1 MALDRP
7 LAVPPSRGRFFDASW
22 PVRTG
27 DIDAAK
33 RLRLDGIA
41 RYLQD
46 VGLDNL
52 EAAQAADSHPLWIVR
67 RTVIDIVRPAIWPER
82 VHLRRWCSALSTR
95 WTNMRVQIKGESGA
109 LIETEGFWIHISADT
124 GMPTR
129 IDDKFI
135 ESLGES
141 ADEHRLKWKRWLV
154 ENAPAT
160 DEQDVEECEFVLRRT
175 DIDPFDHVNNA
186 VYWQA
191 VEELLADHEHPGGG
205 RLVDNPHRAVL
216 EYLAPIV
223 STDKIILR
231 FRRDDTS
238 LTVWFLVDDALRAL
252 AHVGPLSTPPTA
264 SPSSA
269 KPTS

>member
-1 MALDRP
+1 MSLDQP
-7 LAVPPSRGRFFDASW
+7 LAVLPDRGRVFETSW

-46 VGLDNL
+46 AGLDNL
-52 EAAQAADSHPLWIVR
+52 EAVDAADSHPLWIVR
-67 RTVIDIVRPAIWPER
+67 RTVIDIVRPAVWPER
-82 VHLRRWCSALSTR
+82 VHLRRWCSGLSTR
-95 WTNMRVQIKGESGA
+95 WTNMRVQIEGEKGA
-109 LIETEGFWIHISADT
+109 LIETEGFWIHISAET

-129 IDDKFI
+129 IEDGFI
-135 ESLGES
+135 DALGES
-141 ADEHRLKWKRWLV
+141 ANETRLKWKRWLV
-154 ENAPAT
+154 ENAPSA
-160 DEQDVEECEFVLRRT
+160 DEEGVEETAFTLRRT

-223 STDKIILR
+223 STDKILLR
-231 FRRDDTS
+231 ARRDDTS
-238 LTVWFLVDDALRAL
+238 LTVWFLVDDTLRAV
-252 AHVGPLSTPPTA
+252 AKVGPLSV
-264 SPSSA
+264 
-269 KPTS
+269 

>member
-1 MALDRP
+1 
-7 LAVPPSRGRFFDASW
+7 
-22 PVRTG
+22 
-27 DIDAAK
+27 
-33 RLRLDGIA
+33 
-41 RYLQD
+41 
-46 VGLDNL
+46 
-52 EAAQAADSHPLWIVR
+52 
-67 RTVIDIVRPAIWPER
+67 
-82 VHLRRWCSALSTR
+82 
-95 WTNMRVQIKGESGA
+95 MRVQIKGESGA